1 MLIIKPHEDIKDVE
15 YWDLIYKNDEEDK
28 GEAYY
33 VEKLR
38 ELLKQAISRRLIADV
53 PIGFYVSGG
62 LDSSM
67 VACYIGNIFLI
78 VTIHFQPR

>member
-33 VEKLR
+33 VE
-38 ELLKQAISRRLIADV
+38 
-53 PIGFYVSGG
+53 
-62 LDSSM
+62 
-67 VACYIGNIFLI
+67 N
-78 VTIHFQPR
+78 